1 MKNLKRQ
8 NPGQLFVAQE
18 LINKVIKLNY
28 SVAELREIIL
38 MEKYNNW
45 KLKFYTIW
53 AGQAV
58 SLITSAILQMAI
70 IFYLTEK
77 TGSAIVLSMASLVG
91 FLPYAVFGPAIGEL
105 VDRHDRKKIM
115 IGADLIIAAA
125 GAVLAI
131 VALYME
137 LPIWMVMVVLFI
149 RSIGTAFHTP
159 ALNAVTPLLVPE
171 EQLTKCAGYSQSLQS
186 ISYIV
191 SPAVAALLYSVWEL
205 NAIIAI
211 DVLGAV
217 IASITVAI
225 VRIPKLGDQVQSLKP
240 NFIREM
246 KEGMAVLRQNKG
258 LFALLLVGTLYMFV
272 YMPINALYPLI
283 TMEYFNGTPM
293 HISITEIA
301 YASGML
307 IGGLL
312 LGLFGNYQK
321 RILLITASIFMM
333 GISLTISGLLPQSG
347 FFIFVVCCAIMGLS
361 VPFYSG
367 LQTALFQEKIKPEY
381 LGRVFSLT
389 GSIMSLAMPIG
400 LILSGFFADRID
412 VNHWFL
418 LSGILIICIAI
429 VCPMITEIR
438 KLDAK

>member
-1 MKNLKRQ
+1 
-8 NPGQLFVAQE
+8 
-18 LINKVIKLNY
+18 
-28 SVAELREIIL
+28 
-38 MEKYNNW
+38 MEKYNHW

-77 TGSAIVLSMASLVG
+77 TGSAMVLSMASLVG
-91 FLPYAVFGPAIGEL
+91 FLPYAVFGPAIGVL

-137 LPIWMVMVVLFI
+137 LPVWIVMIVLFI

-191 SPAVAALLYSVWEL
+191 SPAVAALLYSVWDL

-225 VRIPKLGDQVQSLKP
+225 VRIPKLGDQVQSLEP

-246 KEGMAVLRQNKG
+246 KEGIVVMRQNKG
-258 LFALLLVGTLYMFV
+258 LFALLLLGTLYTFV

-283 TMEYFNGTPM
+283 SMEYFNGTPM

-301 YASGML
+301 FASGML
-307 IGGLL
+307 AGGLM
-312 LGLFGNYQK
+312 LGRLGSYEK
-321 RILLITASIFMM
+321 RVPLITGSFFMM
-333 GISLTISGLLPQSG
+333 GASLAIAGLLPPSG
-347 FFIFVVCCAIMGLS
+347 FIIFVVCCAIMGLS

-367 LQTALFQEKIKPEY
+367 VQTALFQQKIKPEY
-381 LGRVFSLT
+381 LGRVFSFT
-389 GSIMSLAMPIG
+389 GSIMSLAMPLG
-400 LILSGFFADRID
+400 LILSGFFADRIGI
-412 VNHWFL
+412 NHWFL
-418 LSGILIICIAI
+418 ISGILIIGIAI
-429 VCPMITEIR
+429 VCPMMTEVR
-438 KLDAK
+438 KLDLKQNS